1 MKILPIVDRMAKF
14 LRGRKIFKL
23 KVVLFNMEF
32 KLREVT
38 PKSMRCGIGAC
49 PGIIEK
55 TPKDMICVL
64 GACDSIHAS
73 ESSYLIVGKNVN
85 PAKFN
90 LQHKVGEGEVMIE
103 VPKKLIDEKEK

>member
-1 MKILPIVDRMAKF
+1 MK
-14 LRGRKIFKL
+14 FKL
-23 KVVLFNMEF
+23 KD
-32 KLREVT
+32 KT
-38 PKSMRCGIGAC
+38 PLSMGCMMAAC
-49 PGIIEK
+49 PAIIEK